1 MPSFIKSIGGDAFF
15 AAENPH
21 QPYIESVS
29 FEAGCAVKSLPKA
42 WKDIDFEETK
52 DKEKEQKQKIIK
64 KIVDSEKE
72 QCEKQKLKAEKK
84 GEVSKMGA
92 KSVLEAIIAGAGIIV
107 EKWEDKENLYIGLK
121 CNRGGI
127 ELKLSNKSADKW
139 HEPLKELLGMIKS
152 KDVLEIVAFAQ
163 KNKMPLQSE
172 NVKGR
177 KSSFYREMA
186 ETSGSGVR
194 QLRYA

>member
-1 MPSFIKSIGGDAFF
+1 
-15 AAENPH
+15 
-21 QPYIESVS
+21 
-29 FEAGCAVKSLPKA
+29 
-42 WKDIDFEETK
+42 
-52 DKEKEQKQKIIK
+52 
-64 KIVDSEKE
+64 
-72 QCEKQKLKAEKK
+72 
-84 GEVSKMGA
+84 MGA
-92 KSVLEAIIAGAGIIV
+92 KSVLEAIIAESGIIV
-107 EKWEDKENLYIGLK
+107 EKWEDKENPYIGLK

-163 KNKMPLQSE
+163 KNKLPLQSE